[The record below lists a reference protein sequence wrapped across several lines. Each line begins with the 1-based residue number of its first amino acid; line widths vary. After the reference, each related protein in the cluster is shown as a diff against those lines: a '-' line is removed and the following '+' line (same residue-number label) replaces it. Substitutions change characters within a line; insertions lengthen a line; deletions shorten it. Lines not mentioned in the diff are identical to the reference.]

1 MSFDYD
7 VTVIGGGASGMMCA
21 LRCARA
27 GLRVLLLEKEILLGR
42 KILVTGNG
50 RCNFTNINASGAK
63 YYGDKKFAE
72 AVLKIFSARDC
83 LKFFTGRKG
92 RAAISH

>member
-1 MSFDYD
+1 MSVDYD

-50 RCNFTNINASGAK
+50 RCNFTNINASGDK
-63 YYGDKKFAE
+63 Y
-72 AVLKIFSARDC
+72 R
-83 LKFFTGRKG
+83 
-92 RAAISH
+92 